1 MYNYGMLSFRCRV
14 EQMEIR
20 PQTKVM
26 DPMVCT
32 TRDGVKNVFRD
43 IQVISSVEKEKVIDL
58 VRDYGIHMKNLL
70 IYDRVVEA
78 VQRFCANHSIDEV
91 YKPILLFMKYHFGG
105 TF

>member
-1 MYNYGMLSFRCRV
+1 
-14 EQMEIR
+14 MEIR

-43 IQVISSVEKEKVIDL
+43 IQVISSVEKEKVINL

-91 YKPILLFMKYHFGG
+91 
-105 TF
+105 

>member
-1 MYNYGMLSFRCRV
+1 MTYLTNLSIKLKTIVIWNGYRV

-43 IQVISSVEKEKVIDL
+43 IQVISSISKDKVGAKTAIA
-58 VRDYGIHMKNLL
+58 LL
-70 IYDRVVEA
+70 
-78 VQRFCANHSIDEV
+78 
-91 YKPILLFMKYHFGG
+91 
-105 TF
+105 